1 MAARVVETLAN
12 KDIEVLTVR
21 DVQPEPTIENVE
33 TVYRDQIAPFA
44 PDAVLAIG
52 GGSVLDAAK
61 LFAVRLTNHA
71 PLRDWLGIDLIASP
85 GVPLILVPT
94 TSGTGSEVTPN
105 AIVTLPDEEL
115 KVGIVSRHLLPQ
127 LVILD
132 ATLTL
137 DLPKPITAATGMDAF
152 IHALESYIST
162 KANPVSDMYA
172 MESMRLIG
180 GNLIEA
186 YENGHSL
193 KAREAMLL
201 GSMYGDLALTAAV
214 HALAYPLGGMF
225 NITHG
230 VANSMLLPHVMEFNL
245 DAIVG
250 RLANVAHALGLARYD
265 DSDDAAAN
273 ALLASSRLD
282 RRARNSARP
291 AQIRR
296 GRRASRCARRG
307 GVESEA
313 AARQQPEAAESRR
326 HQGDLSPPAAMSSP
340 DAGSARLLIIGDD
353 LSGTADCAVTCARH
367 GLTSVVSLGPAPAMD
382 AARIDV
388 LAIDTDTR
396 RQLPADA
403 ARANQEAW
411 HAHSA
416 GRRIYKKIDSTLL
429 GNVAAEVAALASVAG
444 MAVVAPAFPQAGR
457 TTRGARQFVFGT
469 PVMRARS
476 SRPVARLRVPC
487 CRP

>member
-1 MAARVVETLAN
+1 MNPAYHFQTVKHVVHGANSLDQLPEKLALLDRPVRRIAFITQPVMEENGVAARVVAALEA
-12 KDIEVLTVR
+12 KDIEVLIVR

-33 TVYRDQIAPFA
+33 TVFRGQIEPFA
-44 PDAVLAIG
+44 PDAVLSVG

-61 LFAVRLTNHA
+61 LFAARLTNA
-71 PLRDWLGIDLIASP
+71 QPLREWLGIDLIKTP

-94 TSGTGSEVTPN
+94 TAGTGSEVTPN

-162 KANPVSDMYA
+162 KANPISDMFA

-180 GNLIEA
+180 ANLLES

-201 GSMYGDLALTAAV
+201 GSMYGGLALTAAGTAAV

-230 VANSMLLPHVMEFNL
+230 VANSMLLPHVMAFNL

-250 RLANVAHALGLARYD
+250 RLATVAHALDIAQHD
-265 DSDDAAAN
+265 DSDQAAADKFLERLREWTA
-273 ALLASSRLD
+273 ALAIPQDLRQFGVSETHLDALA
-282 RRARNSARP
+282 
-291 AQIRR
+291 
-296 GRRASRCARRG
+296 
-307 GVESEA
+307 VA
-313 AARQQPEAAESRR
+313 AAKVKR
-326 HQGDLSPPAAMSSP
+326 
-340 DAGSARLLIIGDD
+340 
-353 LSGTADCAVTCARH
+353 
-367 GLTSVVSLGPAPAMD
+367 
-382 AARIDV
+382 
-388 LAIDTDTR
+388 
-396 RQLPADA
+396 
-403 ARANQEAW
+403 
-411 HAHSA
+411 
-416 GRRIYKKIDSTLL
+416 LL
-429 GNVAAEVAALASVAG
+429 GNNPKALSLDDIKAIY
-444 MAVVAPAFPQAGR
+444 
-457 TTRGARQFVFGT
+457 
-469 PVMRARS
+469 
-476 SRPVARLRVPC
+476 SRLLP
-487 CRP
+487 